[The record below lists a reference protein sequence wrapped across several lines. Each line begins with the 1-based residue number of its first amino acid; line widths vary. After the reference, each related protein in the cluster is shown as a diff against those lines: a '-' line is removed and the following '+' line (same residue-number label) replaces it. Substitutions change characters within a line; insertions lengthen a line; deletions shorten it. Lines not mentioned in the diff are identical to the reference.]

1 MRLTFQHG
9 VRSHVLPIFVVALA
23 LLAVASSA
31 SAQTH
36 VVSPV
41 ELQQQLL
48 DAGRARAAN
57 MEKLSEFLTSP
68 QAGQAFRRAHMDPVQ
83 MRAAVSTLSDREL
96 AQLSVRAA
104 QAQRDFAAGELTD
117 RDLLLILVGIAA
129 LILIIVA
136 VR

>member
-1 MRLTFQHG
+1 
-9 VRSHVLPIFVVALA
+9 VLFVFIAILA
-23 LLAVASSA
+23 VMAVASSV

-36 VVSPV
+36 VVSPA
-41 ELQQQLL
+41 ELHQQLL
-48 DAGRARAAN
+48 DAGRARTAN

-68 QAGQAFRRAHMDPVQ
+68 QADEALRRARMDPVQ
-83 MRAAVSTLSDREL
+83 VRAAVSTLSDEEL
-96 AQLSVRAA
+96 ARLSARAA